1 MKKVC
6 TLLQIE
12 LLTAVAMSLLMAVV
26 FETSLLPV
34 GTMAGRQHAE
44 MLLLFLMEPLTLA
57 SIFGALYMF
66 RIGRVSTDLKSRKA
80 DALSLWG
87 TIRIALLG
95 LPLMVNTLLYYL
107 FLNTS
112 FGYLA
117 IMLALAMCFVYPN
130 LSRCIADTE
139 EK

>member
-1 MKKVC
+1 
-6 TLLQIE
+6 
-12 LLTAVAMSLLMAVV
+12 MSLLMAVV

-112 FGYLA
+112 VGSLA